1 MREEWTNFAG
11 GKWESDI
18 DVRDFIQK
26 NYTPYEGDESFLADA
41 TDKTKHLWKYLDDNY
56 LAVERKQRVY
66 DVDTQQK
73 QQINCG
79 ENCRNFRKKSAR
91 RAAFLIWKLRL

>member
-26 NYTPYEGDESFLADA
+26 NYTPYDGDQSFLEGPTEAQTSSGA
-41 TDKTKHLWKYLDDNY
+41 SS
-56 LAVERKQRVY
+56 
-66 DVDTQQK
+66 
-73 QQINCG
+73 
-79 ENCRNFRKKSAR
+79 RNSRRKKEP

>member
-18 DVRDFIQK
+18 DVRDFIQR
-26 NYTPYEGDESFLADA
+26 NYTPYDGDQSFLEGPTEA
-41 TDKTKHLWKYLDDNY
+41 TDKLWGELKEL
-56 LAVERKQRVY
+56 
-66 DVDTQQK
+66 QK
-73 QQINCG
+73 
-79 ENCRNFRKKSAR
+79 EEP

>member
-18 DVRDFIQK
+18 DVRDFIQR
-26 NYTPYEGDESFLADA
+26 NYTPYDGDQSFLEGPTEA
-41 TDKTKHLWKYLDDNY
+41 TDKLW
-56 LAVERKQRVY
+56 ASS
-66 DVDTQQK
+66 
-73 QQINCG
+73 
-79 ENCRNFRKKSAR
+79 RNSRRKKEP

>member
-26 NYTPYEGDESFLADA
+26 NYTPYDGDQSFLEGPTEA
-41 TDKTKHLWKYLDDNY
+41 TDKLWGELKELQKE
-56 LAVERKQRVY
+56 ER
-66 DVDTQQK
+66 
-73 QQINCG
+73 
-79 ENCRNFRKKSAR
+79 A

>member
-26 NYTPYEGDESFLADA
+26 TTHLMTA
-41 TDKTKHLWKYLDDNY
+41 TSLSLKVL
-56 LAVERKQRVY
+56 
-66 DVDTQQK
+66 QK
-73 QQINCG
+73 LQTNFG
-79 ENCRNFRKKSAR
+79 ASSRNSRRKKEP